1 MKKKGLVCVIIV
13 LFLGMAFVSSA
24 GSLSAEKCVS
34 ADKHITTPPEVE
46 VTWEAYKVDGKW
58 YIDFICDS
66 SEGMSDIDRVE
77 MYIDDVIHAT
87 ITGPGPVY
95 IFTIE
100 WSKAMKSC
108 IFKFVFYDLEGNTAV
123 VIIKGSDIKSCS
135 ISQQFTNPLML
146 RLLERFPNAF
156 PILRQLLVN

>member
-66 SEGMSDIDRVE
+66 SEGMSDIDSVGL
-77 MYIDDVIHAT
+77 YIDDLIHAT
-87 ITGPGPVY
+87 IAGPPY
-95 IFTIE
+95 TCQNSSPPTRERESF
-100 WSKAMKSC
+100 
-108 IFKFVFYDLEGNTAV
+108 
-123 VIIKGSDIKSCS
+123 
-135 ISQQFTNPLML
+135 LMT
-146 RLLERFPNAF
+146 
-156 PILRQLLVN
+156 LVS